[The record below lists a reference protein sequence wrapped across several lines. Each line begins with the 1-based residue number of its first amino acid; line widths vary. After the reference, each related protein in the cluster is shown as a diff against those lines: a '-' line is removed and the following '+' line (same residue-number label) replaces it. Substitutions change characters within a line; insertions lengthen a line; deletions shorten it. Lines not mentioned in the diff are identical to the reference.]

1 MNLLK
6 DSDNYGE
13 GRRCG
18 QSQCHTARDKRTA
31 SSSSLI
37 ARQIAEKA
45 GFTIKECSTSFKELW
60 TPETTK
66 IATKILV

>member
-13 GRRCG
+13 RRRCG

-31 SSSSLI
+31 SSSSL
-37 ARQIAEKA
+37 RDKLQRK
-45 GFTIKECSTSFKELW
+45 LD
-60 TPETTK
+60 
-66 IATKILV
+66 LR